1 MASVLYDKLMADMKD
16 AMKAHNMQTVNAV
29 RGVIAK
35 VKDLTVNAGKEITDD
50 VVLAVVAKGVKQ
62 REESIAQFESA
73 GRAELAAGEKAE
85 LEFLKGYLPAQL
97 SEAEVAEVVKA
108 TVAELGATSKK
119 DMGRVMKEVMAR
131 VKGQADGK
139 LVSNVAERLQRLH
152 RSVDSPHGD
161 RWQRHAVEGVVFYH
175 RVDCHIFKHYSIPL
189 RERMREGVRADL
201 ITGQAC
207 GSAEAVGIA
216 APTHIIFHFTLY
228 IFHLHPW
235 RVRHLQ
241 HVGHVARRAHV
252 EDGI

>member
-1 MASVLYDKLMADMKD
+1 MASALYDKLMADMKD

-29 RGVIAK
+29 RSVIAK

-85 LEFLKGYLPAQL
+85 LEFLKGYLPAPL

-139 LVSNVAERLQRLH
+139 LVSKL
-152 RSVDSPHGD
+152 
-161 RWQRHAVEGVVFYH
+161 
-175 RVDCHIFKHYSIPL
+175 
-189 RERMREGVRADL
+189 
-201 ITGQAC
+201 
-207 GSAEAVGIA
+207 VGA
-216 APTHIIFHFTLY
+216 ALP
-228 IFHLHPW
+228 
-235 RVRHLQ
+235 
-241 HVGHVARRAHV
+241 
-252 EDGI
+252 

>member
-1 MASVLYDKLMADMKD
+1 MASALYDKLMADMKD
-16 AMKAHNMQTVNAV
+16 AMKAHDTRTVNTV

-35 VKDLTVNAGKEITDD
+35 VKDLTVNAGKEMTDD
-50 VVLAVVAKGVKQ
+50 VVLAVVVKGVKQ

-139 LVSNVAERLQRLH
+139 LVSKL
-152 RSVDSPHGD
+152 
-161 RWQRHAVEGVVFYH
+161 
-175 RVDCHIFKHYSIPL
+175 
-189 RERMREGVRADL
+189 
-201 ITGQAC
+201 
-207 GSAEAVGIA
+207 VGA
-216 APTHIIFHFTLY
+216 ALP
-228 IFHLHPW
+228 
-235 RVRHLQ
+235 
-241 HVGHVARRAHV
+241 
-252 EDGI
+252 

>member
-1 MASVLYDKLMADMKD
+1 MASALYDKLMADMKD

-29 RGVIAK
+29 RGVIAR

-73 GRAELAAGEKAE
+73 GRAELAAGEKTE

-139 LVSNVAERLQRLH
+139 LVSKL
-152 RSVDSPHGD
+152 
-161 RWQRHAVEGVVFYH
+161 
-175 RVDCHIFKHYSIPL
+175 
-189 RERMREGVRADL
+189 
-201 ITGQAC
+201 
-207 GSAEAVGIA
+207 VGA
-216 APTHIIFHFTLY
+216 ALP
-228 IFHLHPW
+228 
-235 RVRHLQ
+235 
-241 HVGHVARRAHV
+241 
-252 EDGI
+252 

>member
-1 MASVLYDKLMADMKD
+1 MASALYDKLMADMKD
-16 AMKAHNMQTVNAV
+16 AMKAHNTQTLNAV

-50 VVLAVVAKGVKQ
+50 VVLAVVATGVKQ

-73 GRAELAAGEKAE
+73 GRAELAAGEKTE

-139 LVSNVAERLQRLH
+139 LVSKL
-152 RSVDSPHGD
+152 
-161 RWQRHAVEGVVFYH
+161 
-175 RVDCHIFKHYSIPL
+175 
-189 RERMREGVRADL
+189 
-201 ITGQAC
+201 
-207 GSAEAVGIA
+207 VGA
-216 APTHIIFHFTLY
+216 ALP
-228 IFHLHPW
+228 
-235 RVRHLQ
+235 
-241 HVGHVARRAHV
+241 
-252 EDGI
+252 